1 MYKKRRPMRTE
12 HNFYFNQVKYFSASD
27 FYMLAK
33 RHSKES
39 SMDSQ
44 DSSILERSADIENV
58 GVSVGSVPSQS
69 GGAPGISEEQVDE
82 PYYRP
87 LVRAAFKGDWEFAT
101 TFFERDSASKTAKIT
116 NRSETLLHIAALGA
130 HDQFLENLVEL
141 FSPYPEALEMVDR
154 DGRTAL
160 HNAVLCGRIRMVK
173 ALVRSN
179 PKLTQLADNEDRV
192 PLGMSALEASKHK
205 EIAWFLAK
213 NTTDDG
219 PSHPFSCSSSIS
231 TIIDLTYSG
240 HLGKIFIALYLNSI
254 CFFTSF

>member
-44 DSSILERSADIENV
+44 DSSILERSA
-58 GVSVGSVPSQS
+58 
-69 GGAPGISEEQVDE
+69 GISEEQVDE